1 MIGPINHNHEPK
13 TGVSMA
19 AKISK
24 EVNKR
29 AIEDVFT
36 SASVIVIEVLYYFDL
51 ISFHLMP
58 LS

>member
-1 MIGPINHNHEPK
+1 MIGPTNHNHEPK

-29 AIEDVFT
+29 AMEDVFK

>member
-1 MIGPINHNHEPK
+1 
-13 TGVSMA
+13 MA

-24 EVNKR
+24 EVNKH
-29 AIEDVFT
+29 AMEDVFK

>member
-1 MIGPINHNHEPK
+1 
-13 TGVSMA
+13 MA